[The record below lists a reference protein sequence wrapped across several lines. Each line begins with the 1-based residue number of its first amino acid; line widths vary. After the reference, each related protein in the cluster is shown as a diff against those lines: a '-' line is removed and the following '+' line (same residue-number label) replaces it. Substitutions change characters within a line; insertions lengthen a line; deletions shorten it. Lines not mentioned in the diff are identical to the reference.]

1 MKFYIN
7 SIHLWLD
14 NNNHRE
20 IKFLKNK
27 VNIITGEQSKGK
39 STIIEI
45 IDYCFFAS
53 TCPIAEDFEYLNKV
67 KWFGINFTINDKNI
81 TIIRHYKN
89 LKDYFFSS
97 SGEIPSS
104 PFVNIKEEN
113 IKNTIM
119 AEFGINDNVVFPFG
133 GKDIKK
139 GSKISPRFF
148 MLFNTQRRNTL
159 SSDEVLFDKQTIPRQ
174 QEALTRIF
182 DIAIGA
188 TTIDNLIKQELLA
201 SKEKELMKLELKEE
215 NISKKTGLYDDE
227 IKDIVIMAKKLNLVD
242 LPKND
247 NDAIDNLKEYFLES
261 EHKKII
267 NNQIELQDLE
277 EKKLEK
283 SIQLTKY
290 KKYIK
295 QYNEYKK
302 LLKNDLDS
310 LKPISY
316 INENYQEILETEN
329 LSNFIES
336 LNNEFNEIKNF
347 VNKKTLPSV
356 KNLEE
361 EIEKLTNEVSTL
373 VTQINGIKNDELS
386 KLKNDQLM
394 FLGEVKVKLNLYNEE
409 KQEKSYTKQIENLK
423 TDIEN
428 LKGNIKKIDRS
439 DILDTLSE
447 YMQEVFQKVKFE
459 LSGYSGYKPIYDY
472 KSKLIHLKKIDEKVS
487 SKDIKNIIKNIGSSS
502 NHLFL
507 HLSFFSAI
515 HRLIVKQ
522 NIHFVPQFLILDQP
536 DSPYYDTSNKDSAER
551 KVFFKALK
559 VLDNHIELFI
569 KELKKDF
576 QIIVLEHV
584 DWKEIKEENFNYY
597 HLVEE
602 WRDDNSGLVPKYL
615 LENINNEN

>member
-7 SIHLWLD
+7 SVHLWLD

-20 IKFLKNK
+20 IKFLNNK
-27 VNIITGEQSKGK
+27 VNVITGQQSKGK

-81 TIIRHYKN
+81 TIIRHYKKS
-89 LKDYFFSS
+89 KDYFFSS

-119 AEFGINDNVVFPFG
+119 VEFGINDNVVFPFG

-188 TTIDNLIKQELLA
+188 TTVDNLIKQELLA

-215 NISKKTGLYDDE
+215 NISKKIGLYDDE
-227 IKDIVIMAKKLNLVD
+227 LRDIVIMAKKLNLVD
-242 LPKND
+242 LAKND
-247 NDAIDNLKEYFLES
+247 NNAIDNLKEYFLES
-261 EHKKII
+261 ENKKII
-267 NNQIELQDLE
+267 NNQIELQALE

-310 LKPISY
+310 LKPIEY
-316 INENYQEILETEN
+316 IEENYQEILKTAN
-329 LSNFIES
+329 LSNFMNS
-336 LNNEFNEIKNF
+336 LNNELNEIKEF
-347 VNKKTLPSV
+347 IKKRTLPSV

-361 EIEKLTNEVSTL
+361 EIKKLTDEISTL
-373 VTQINGIKNDELS
+373 TTQINGTKNDELS
-386 KLKNDQLM
+386 KLKNEQLI
-394 FLGEVKVKLNLYNEE
+394 FLGEVKVKLNLYDEE
-409 KQEKSYTKQIENLK
+409 KQEENYTKQIENLQI
-423 TDIEN
+423 DIKKLE
-428 LKGNIKKIDRS
+428 GSIKKIDRS

-447 YMQEVFQKVKFE
+447 YMQEVFQKVEFE
-459 LSGYSGYKPIYDY
+459 LNGYRGYKPIYDY

-487 SKDIKNIIKNIGSSS
+487 SKDILKNIGSSS

-507 HLSFFSAI
+507 HLSFFTAI
-515 HRLIVKQ
+515 HRLFIKQ

-536 DSPYYDTSNKDSAER
+536 DSPYDNTSNKESFES
-551 KVFFKALK
+551 KVFFKALR
-559 VLDNHIELFI
+559 VLDNHIELFT

-584 DWKEIKEENFNYY
+584 DWAEIADENFRNY

-602 WRDDNSGLVPKYL
+602 WRDDNSGLVPNNL
-615 LENINNEN
+615 LRNKDD

>member
-14 NNNHRE
+14 NDKHRE

-27 VNIITGEQSKGK
+27 VNVITGQQSKGK

-45 IDYCFFAS
+45 IDFCFFAS
-53 TCPIAEDFEYLNKV
+53 SCPIAEDFEYLNRV
-67 KWFGINFTINDKNI
+67 KWFGINFTINNKNI
-81 TIIRHYKN
+81 TIIRHYEN

-97 SGEIPSS
+97 SGEIPSK
-104 PFVNIKEEN
+104 PFPNIKEEN

-119 AEFGINDNVVFPFG
+119 VEFGINDNVVFPFG
-133 GKDIKK
+133 GKEIKK
-139 GSKISPRFF
+139 GSKISPRYF

-159 SSDEVLFDKQTIPRQ
+159 SSDEVLFDKQTISKQ

-188 TTIDNLIKQELLA
+188 TTIENLIKQELLLSKQKELIKLE
-201 SKEKELMKLELKEE
+201 SKEEGIAKQ
-215 NISKKTGLYDDE
+215 IGLYDDE
-227 IKDIVIMAKKLNLVD
+227 IKEIVQMSKKLNLVD
-242 LPKND
+242 LSQND
-247 NDAIDNLKEYFLES
+247 DNAIDTLKEYFIDTEN
-261 EHKKII
+261 KKII
-267 NNQIELQDLE
+267 NNQIEVQFLE

-310 LKPISY
+310 LKPIEY
-316 INENYQEILETEN
+316 ITENYQEILQTEN
-329 LSNFIES
+329 LNNFMKS
-336 LNNEFNEIKNF
+336 LNTEFNEIKNF
-347 VNKKTLPSV
+347 VNKRTLPSI
-356 KNLEE
+356 KNLED
-361 EIEKLTNEVSTL
+361 EIGKLTDE
-373 VTQINGIKNDELS
+373 INLLIKKIDNIKDNDLS
-386 KLKNDQLM
+386 QLKNEQLM
-394 FLGEVKVKLNLYNEE
+394 FLGEVKVKLNLYNENNE
-409 KQEKSYTKQIENLK
+409 EQSYTTQIKKLQNEIKKLERS
-423 TDIEN
+423 IE
-428 LKGNIKKIDRS
+428 KIDRS

-447 YMQEVFQKVKFE
+447 YMQNVFKKVDFE
-459 LSGYSGYKPIYDY
+459 LSGYGGYKPIYDY
-472 KSKLIHLKKIDEKVS
+472 KSKLIHLKKIDKKIS
-487 SKDIKNIIKNIGSSS
+487 SKDIIKNIGSSS

-515 HRLIVKQ
+515 HRLFIKQ
-522 NIHFVPQFLILDQP
+522 NVNFVPQFLILDQP
-536 DSPYYDTSNKDSAER
+536 DSPYYETSNKNSFER

-569 KELKKDF
+569 QTLKQDF

-584 DWKEIKEENFNYY
+584 NWSEIQEEDFKHY

-602 WRDDNSGLVPKYL
+602 WRGEKDGLVPKDML
-615 LENINNEN
+615 GGENETN

>member
-14 NNNHRE
+14 NNQHRK

-27 VNIITGEQSKGK
+27 VNVITGQQSKGK

-45 IDYCFFAS
+45 IDYCFFSS
-53 TCPIAEDFEYLNKV
+53 TCPISEDFEYLNRV
-67 KWFGINFTINDKNI
+67 KWFGINFTINDKDI
-81 TIIRHYKN
+81 TIIRHYNN

-97 SGEIPSS
+97 SGEIPDK
-104 PFVNIKEEN
+104 PFVNIKEKN

-119 AEFGINDNVVFPFG
+119 AEFGIDNNVVFPFG
-133 GKDIKK
+133 GKEIKK
-139 GSKISPRFF
+139 GSKISPRYF

-159 SSDEVLFDKQTIPRQ
+159 SSDEVLFDKQTIPKQ

-188 TTIDNLIKQELLA
+188 TTIENLIKKELLS

-215 NISKKTGLYDDE
+215 NITKKTGLYDDE
-227 IKDIVIMAKKLNLVD
+227 IKEIVLMSKKLNLID
-242 LPKND
+242 LSQND
-247 NDAIDNLKEYFLES
+247 NDAIDNLKEYFS
-261 EHKKII
+261 ENENKKII
-267 NNQIELQDLE
+267 NNQIELQSLE
-277 EKKLEK
+277 EEKLEK

-290 KKYIK
+290 EKYIK

-310 LKPISY
+310 LKPITY
-316 INENYQEILETEN
+316 INENYQELLETEN
-329 LSNFIES
+329 LSNFIKS
-336 LNNEFNEIKNF
+336 LNNEFIEIKEF
-347 VNKKTLPSV
+347 MDKGTLPSIV
-356 KNLEE
+356 NLKE
-361 EIEKLTNEVSTL
+361 EIKQLTPEVNL
-373 VTQINGIKNDELS
+373 LIEQIEGIKNTELS
-386 KLKNDQLM
+386 KLKDEQLM
-394 FLGEVKVKLNLYNEE
+394 FLGEVKVKLNLYNENSG
-409 KQEKSYTKQIENLK
+409 EKSYKQQIENLQGEIK
-423 TDIEN
+423 KLE
-428 LKGNIKKIDRS
+428 GSIKKIDRS

-447 YMQEVFQKVKFE
+447 YMQEVFQKVEFE

-472 KSKLIHLKKIDEKVS
+472 NSKFIHLKQMDKKVS
-487 SKDIKNIIKNIGSSS
+487 SKDIIKNIGSSS

-515 HRLIVKQ
+515 HRLFIKQ
-522 NIHFVPQFLILDQP
+522 NIQFVPQFLILDQP
-536 DSPYYDTSNKDSAER
+536 DSPYYDTSNKDSSER

-576 QIIVLEHV
+576 QIIVLEHANWR
-584 DWKEIKEENFNYY
+584 DIKEEKFEHY

-602 WRDDNSGLVPKYL
+602 WRDEDSGLVPK
-615 LENINNEN
+615 I